1 MSVPTIERRII
12 VVLGI
17 EHIINY
23 GIAFLK
29 QTMQSCCSYT
39 KLLPY
44 QLILMDNMRHYD
56 NGHHLCRTIDS
67 MI

>member
-1 MSVPTIERRII
+1 MSVLTIERRII

-29 QTMQSCCSYT
+29 QTMQSC
-39 KLLPY
+39 
-44 QLILMDNMRHYD
+44 
-56 NGHHLCRTIDS
+56 TIAATTANFDG
-67 MI
+67 